1 MISDTLGTRRTR
13 FITHVVWHATAW
25 SSGACLHDRPPQL
38 HCSPDFV
45 APHIMSLSPEHALGD
60 MLGLDFTT
68 VSEQIMP
75 YLSSHKSPKALRA
88 YLHELIGTSSQAHA
102 ITDALVAS
110 RFPPSPVP
118 RKDDTKKPIRITPAS
133 VKSALAEAEERAQP
147 RTLEPTPEIKALDA
161 AFSMLSTE
169 PSSPAAS
176 VHAPQKRCMCLCQGR
191 THPLAEWAPLCFACG
206 LVLCS
211 AIRPV
216 PVSPYST
223 CPSCQTSP
231 IVPTKH

>member
-1 MISDTLGTRRTR
+1 
-13 FITHVVWHATAW
+13 
-25 SSGACLHDRPPQL
+25 
-38 HCSPDFV
+38 
-45 APHIMSLSPEHALGD
+45 MSLSPEHALGD

-133 VKSALAEAEERAQP
+133 VKSALAEAEE
-147 RTLEPTPEIKALDA
+147 
-161 AFSMLSTE
+161 LSLI
-169 PSSPAAS
+169 
-176 VHAPQKRCMCLCQGR
+176 H
-191 THPLAEWAPLCFACG
+191 
-206 LVLCS
+206 
-211 AIRPV
+211 I
-216 PVSPYST
+216 
-223 CPSCQTSP
+223 
-231 IVPTKH
+231 